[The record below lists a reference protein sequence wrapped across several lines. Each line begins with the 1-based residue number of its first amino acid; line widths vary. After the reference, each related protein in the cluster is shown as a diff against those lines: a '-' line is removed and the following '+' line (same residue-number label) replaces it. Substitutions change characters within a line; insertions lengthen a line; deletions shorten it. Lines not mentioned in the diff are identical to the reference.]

1 MAISRKKV
9 WSQSLPC
16 AATPIKYITE
26 NGFSIIRV
34 GDLDSSVSS
43 RCSDCRFV
51 VQRDDGPRREVHVSF
66 DRDLI
71 AEIRMRR
78 RAPLAD
84 SSVFWLVCAES
95 CLANYL
101 WQYDD
106 LPPNDSLV
114 IDQLSPDELMLAFHW
129 HDQQ

>member
-9 WSQSLPC
+9 WPQCLPC
-16 AATPIKYITE
+16 ATAPIKYITE

-34 GDLDSSVSS
+34 GDLDATVRSC
-43 RCSDCRFV
+43 CSDCRFV

-66 DRDLI
+66 DRDLT

-84 SSVFWLVCAES
+84 GSLFWLVCAES

-106 LPPNDSLV
+106 LPPNDRLV
-114 IDQLSPDELMLAFHW
+114 INQLPPDELMLAVHW
-129 HDQQ
+129 RDQD